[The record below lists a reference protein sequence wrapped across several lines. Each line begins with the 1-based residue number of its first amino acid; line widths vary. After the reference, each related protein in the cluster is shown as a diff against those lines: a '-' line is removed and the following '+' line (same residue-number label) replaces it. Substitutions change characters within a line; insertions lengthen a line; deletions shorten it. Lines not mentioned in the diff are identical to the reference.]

1 MTFRGVFGRLSK
13 KSLEDNIDKKASRL
27 NYSQNLLFLGANKII
42 SVKDSY
48 RISGSNNLNFH
59 SKNMITDR
67 KNKMQSMSRLLGS
80 LDYKNILNRG
90 YAVIKSPDDKIISS
104 LKDAEVHQSMK
115 VIFSDGKLDVRNKR
129 K

>member
-1 MTFRGVFGRLSK
+1 MSK

-27 NYSQNLLFLGANKII
+27 IYSQNLLFLGANKII

-48 RISGSNNLNFH
+48 SISASNNLNFH
-59 SKNMITDR
+59 SKNIITDR
-67 KNKMQSMSRLLGS
+67 KNKIHSMSRLLGS

-90 YAVIKSPDDKIISS
+90 YAVIKSPDDIIISS
-104 LKDAEVHQSMK
+104 LKDAEDHQSMR
-115 VIFSDGKLDVRNKR
+115 VIFSDGKLDVTNKR

>member
-1 MTFRGVFGRLSK
+1 LTFRGVFGRLSK

-42 SVKDSY
+42 SAKDTY
-48 RISGSNNLNFH
+48 RITGSNNLNFH
-59 SKNMITDR
+59 SRNMIIDR
-67 KNKMQSMSRLLGS
+67 RNEIQSMSRLLGS

-104 LKDAEVHQSMK
+104 LKDAEEHQSMR
-115 VIFSDGKLDVRNKR
+115 VIFSDGKLDVTNKS